1 MPLYHGTIGH
11 IEKEGLYGYR
21 TDFRVFQRLCFRK
34 KPNGKFQLARIY
46 GAYEREKEEIEKNKA
61 INEKLKDE
69 HRRYIIHRITDDM
82 AIVEYPDEN
91 WFAPTVNDRISNNV
105 YDSFDK
111 ALIALVAFKADNI
124 RAAEYIF
131 KMLGM

>member
-1 MPLYHGTIGH
+1 MDAERIFEFFSDYV
-11 IEKEGLYGYR
+11 YG
-21 TDFRVFQRLCFRK
+21 K
-34 KPNGKFQLARIY
+34 KSNGKFQLARIY
-46 GAYEREKEEIEKNKA
+46 GVYEREKEEIEKNKA
-61 INEKLKDE
+61 INEKLKYE
-69 HRRYIIHRITDDM
+69 HRRYTIHRITDDM

-131 KMLGM
+131 KMLDM

>member
-1 MPLYHGTIGH
+1 MDNEQIVKFFSDCISG
-11 IEKEGLYGYR
+11 
-21 TDFRVFQRLCFRK
+21 K
-34 KPNGKFQLARIY
+34 KMNGKIQLLRIY

-61 INEKLKDE
+61 IDEKLKNE
-69 HRRYIIHRITDDM
+69 RRRYSIHRITDDM

-111 ALIALVAFKADNI
+111 ALIALVAFRTDNI

-131 KMLGM
+131 KMLDMGDVKNNDN